1 VFFFSFLY
9 RSEFIVIRMVLNST
23 NNNDYI
29 TMDQNRWN
37 WFFPK
42 WDSVKDLSTSSLLE
56 AKTIR
61 SNSTIE
67 LEIIVCLGFRIYMLA
82 IIKII
87 FSLHFLIIMLLVK
100 KNIIMQIG
108 NFHIKMKFVSPRS
121 FMSKYPHYIF
131 GLFNQT

>member
-1 VFFFSFLY
+1 
-9 RSEFIVIRMVLNST
+9 MVLNST

-56 AKTIR
+56 AKTFR

-67 LEIIVCLGFRIYMLA
+67 LEIIVCLGFRVYMLA

-87 FSLHFLIIMLLVK
+87 FSTFSHYNATSQEK
-100 KNIIMQIG
+100 YHHEIG

-121 FMSKYPHYIF
+121 FMSKYPHNIF
-131 GLFNQT
+131 LVSLIKHKFEQKINKLSP

>member
-1 VFFFSFLY
+1 MFFFSFLY

-56 AKTIR
+56 AKTFR

-87 FSLHFLIIMLLVK
+87 FSTFSHY
-100 KNIIMQIG
+100 NATSQE
-108 NFHIKMKFVSPRS
+108 
-121 FMSKYPHYIF
+121 KYHHA
-131 GLFNQT
+131 NW